1 MSTPDP
7 AGTDPEE
14 STGGTASAVAA
25 DEPAPQA
32 PEGGPADPPEAPS
45 GASGAEQDQV
55 ERDASAEPSEEGG
68 EEADRPEP
76 ADGGTGGDADA
87 GGGRA
92 GRAGEEPGA
101 DAPGGGDPEDRDAGD
116 GEAGSGVRSG
126 GAGAEGA
133 SGSALDFVPSPVFLL
148 VLAVTGIAGWFS
160 WNRTELELG
169 WTDGGS
175 VYAPFVFIIGGWIV
189 SVAVHEFAHTLVAYL
204 AGDRGLRGS
213 GYLRLNPFAY
223 RERRIT
229 ASGERGGGVFTGLV
243 LPVLFV
249 VIGGL
254 GIPGPASHTD
264 REAIGGRGRR
274 MLAPLAGIVAS
285 LVLAVLLAAAV
296 TVLLPAGSVTDNW
309 FIGGLMFLCFL
320 NLTAALVNLL
330 PVPGMDGYGILV
342 PLLEAATASPRRFEG
357 MERVARGFGLFGVI
371 AVFGVLWLPDVQL
384 VYLNEITGLF
394 QAIGMP
400 QMDVLY
406 GDVLMRFWA
415 S

>member
-14 STGGTASAVAA
+14 STGGTAPAA
-25 DEPAPQA
+25 AGEPAPDA
-32 PEGGPADPPEAPS
+32 PAGGPAGAPEAPS
-45 GASGAEQDQV
+45 GASGADRDREERREEQDAAA
-55 ERDASAEPSEEGG
+55 ERPEEGA
-68 EEADRPEP
+68 EETGGTGDPEP
-76 ADGGTGGDADA
+76 ADGGAGGD
-87 GGGRA
+87 
-92 GRAGEEPGA
+92 GA
-101 DAPGGGDPEDRDAGD
+101 DRDPAGPAEGPAGAVPGGGAAGKSP
-116 GEAGSGVRSG
+116 SGK
-126 GAGAEGA
+126 AGA

-169 WTDGGS
+169 WTEGGS

-189 SVAVHEFAHTLVAYL
+189 SVAVHEFAHALVAYL
-204 AGDRGLRGS
+204 SGDRGLRGS

-229 ASGERGGGVFTGLV
+229 LSGERGGGAFTGLV
-243 LPVLFV
+243 LPLLFV

-254 GIPGPASHTD
+254 GITGPASYTD

-296 TVLLPAGSVTDNW
+296 TVLLPVGSVTDNW

-330 PVPGMDGYGILV
+330 PVPGLDGYGILV

-357 MERVARGFGLFGVI
+357 MERAARGFGLFGVI
-371 AVFGVLWLPDVQL
+371 AVFGVLWLPEVQM

>member
-25 DEPAPQA
+25 DEPAPDT
-32 PEGGPADPPEAPS
+32 PESGPADAPEAPS
-45 GASGAEQDQV
+45 GTSGAG
-55 ERDASAEPSEEGG
+55 RDASAERPEGG
-68 EEADRPEP
+68 AEETGDPEP
-76 ADGGTGGDADA
+76 AKDRDGDLDGDGDADRDPAGPAEGPANGAVDEEEAGKVPAA
-87 GGGRA
+87 GG
-92 GRAGEEPGA
+92 E
-101 DAPGGGDPEDRDAGD
+101 GD
-116 GEAGSGVRSG
+116 GRSG
-126 GAGAEGA
+126 GAGA

-169 WTDGGS
+169 WNDGGS
-175 VYAPFVFIIGGWIV
+175 VYAPFVFIIGGWIA
-189 SVAVHEFAHTLVAYL
+189 SVAVHEFAHALVAYL
-204 AGDRGLRGS
+204 SGDRGLRGS

-223 RERRIT
+223 RERRVT

-243 LPVLFV
+243 LPLLFV
-249 VIGGL
+249 LIGGL
-254 GIPGPASHTD
+254 GITGPASYTD
-264 REAIGGRGRR
+264 REAVGGRGRR

-330 PVPGMDGYGILV
+330 PIPGLDGYGILV

-371 AVFGVLWLPDVQL
+371 AVFGVLWLPEVQM